1 MKRAELILLLVTVFW
16 GLTFPVMKISISYMP
31 PLLFLAYRF
40 GIASALM
47 LLIFRSKAVKKET
60 VFEGFILGI
69 TLFSGHAFQI
79 IGLKYT
85 TPSNSAFITS
95 LYVVFTPFIAYFL
108 LRDKIKKKDVVSL
121 LIAIAGLYLISGAG
135 KDLNHGD
142 ILTVFCAISFA
153 FQIVLVHKFQGSDY
167 ISLSFWQIVWNFL
180 FSLVS
185 SSLIEKPILPTTPAS
200 WLGII
205 YTSLFATVVAFTA
218 QIKYQGE
225 TTAYRAALIYSTEP
239 LFGTLGTVIIMR
251 TIPSVRELIGA
262 GLIMMAVWM
271 AIKEDDV
278 EAPLSL

>member
-1 MKRAELILLLVTVFW
+1 MKRAELVLLLATVFW

-40 GIASALM
+40 GVASAFM
-47 LLIFRSKAVKKET
+47 LLIFRSKAIKKET
-60 VFEGFILGI
+60 VFKGFILGI
-69 TLFSGHAFQI
+69 TLFLGHAFQT

-108 LRDKIKKKDVVSL
+108 LGDKIKKKDGVSL

-135 KDLNHGD
+135 KKVNHGD
-142 ILTVFCAISFA
+142 ILTVLCAISFA
-153 FQIVLVHKFQGSDY
+153 FQIVLVQKFQGPDY
-167 ISLSFWQIVWNFL
+167 ISLSFWQIFWNFL
-180 FSLVS
+180 FSLTS
-185 SSLIEKPILPTTPAS
+185 STLLETLILPTNPAS
-200 WLGII
+200 WLGIL
-205 YTSLFATVVAFTA
+205 YTSLFATVIAFTA
-218 QIKYQGE
+218 QVKYQGE

-251 TIPSVRELIGA
+251 AIPSVRELIGA
-262 GLIMMAVWM
+262 GLIMMAVWI
-271 AIKEDDV
+271 AIKEEDA